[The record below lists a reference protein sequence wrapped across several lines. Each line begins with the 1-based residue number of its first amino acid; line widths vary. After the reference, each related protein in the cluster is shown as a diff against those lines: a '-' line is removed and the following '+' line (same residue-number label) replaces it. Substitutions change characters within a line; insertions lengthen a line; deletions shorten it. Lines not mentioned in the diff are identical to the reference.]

1 MMKKDFMKYDL
12 SVEQEIRDAFN
23 HLDRVEREAFIRAA
37 LRKYR

>member
-1 MMKKDFMKYDL
+1 MKDFMKHDL

-23 HLDRVEREAFIRAA
+23 HIGRVEREALIRRV